1 MGKNLGI
8 MKLKPGFST
17 SNLLIVACISLC
29 LYGQLAAQTCDVEL
43 TIHLRGV
50 YESKISLLG
59 LNSQR
64 LFKPITEVPGVKN
77 GETAV
82 LTVQKEHLPGEFVLR
97 FDYRELETSTPYP
110 SEKSLIINQ
119 QNLEL
124 WISPV
129 FCNNPDSSY
138 FQEDEIENSTYQGFS
153 MENAHKKEKL
163 GLLQNFLMSY
173 DETDSKFYQEGIKE
187 YEKRRTGY
195 NQWLAEQIRK
205 DAGLFVSS
213 MYFFQY
219 VPQIPWKGA
228 ENERLNSMI
237 AHYFDGMDFK
247 NPDIIRTSFI
257 NKWMDNYVNLYGQ
270 MSTTTA
276 LRDSLFP
283 LAGKTAIEKAKSGN
297 PVVYGWMVD
306 YFYRGYETNGIDAG
320 MKILQ
325 PYLDDPNCLTSKRM
339 EIERRLKG
347 IETLVAGSMAPPINM
362 EELGGGTFDLYSMKS
377 KAKYTL
383 ILFWSGDCSHCEELT
398 QQLYPWQQQPEIS
411 KELAVLAI
419 SLDETDTEIAAW
431 LKKKQSY
438 VNWKHLRAPGGVNS
452 KEANDYFVLA
462 TPVMALINQE
472 TKTIVGLPNSISEL
486 KSLINKE

>member
-1 MGKNLGI
+1 
-8 MKLKPGFST
+8 MKKIYLSVIGF
-17 SNLLIVACISLC
+17 LVLC
-29 LYGQLAAQTCDVEL
+29 VCVQAQTTNHDVRL

-59 LNSQR
+59 LNHQR
-64 LFKPITEVPGVKN
+64 LFKPITEVSGVKN

-97 FDYRELETSTPYP
+97 FDYSELEASTPYP

-124 WISPV
+124 WVSPV

-138 FQEDEIENSTYQGFS
+138 FQADEIENSTYQGFS

-173 DETDSKFYQEGIKE
+173 DETDSRFYQEGIKE
-187 YEKRRTGY
+187 YEKRRTDF
-195 NQWLAEQIRK
+195 NKWLKGQMKK
-205 DAGLFVSS
+205 DSHLFVSS
-213 MYFFQY
+213 IYPFQY

-237 AHYFDGMDFK
+237 AHYFDGMDFA

-270 MSTTTA
+270 MATTVA

-283 LAGKTAIEKAKSGN
+283 LAGKIAIEKAKTGH
-297 PVVYGWMVD
+297 PLVYGWMVD
-306 YFYRGYETNGIDAG
+306 YFYRGYESNGIDAG
-320 MKILQ
+320 MKILE
-325 PYLDDPNCLTSKRM
+325 PYLNDPNCLTSKRM

-347 IETLVAGSMAPPINM
+347 IKTLVAGSQVPPIILD
-362 EELGGGTFDLYSMKS
+362 EPGGGTFDLYKMKS
-377 KAKYTL
+377 PARYTL

-398 QQLYPWQQQPEIS
+398 QHLYPWQQQPEIS
-411 KELAVLAI
+411 EQLSVLAI

-431 LKKKQSY
+431 NKKKEDY
-438 VNWKHLRAPGGVNS
+438 KNWKHLLAQGGVNS
-452 KEANDYFVLA
+452 KVANDFFVLA
-462 TPVMALINQE
+462 TPVMVLIDQA
-472 TKTIVGLPNSISEL
+472 TKNIVGLPNTFQDV
-486 KSLINKE
+486 KNMTNKE